1 MTIIYFIL
9 MLGIIIFVHEF
20 GHLIVA
26 KLFNVYVS
34 EFALGF
40 GPKLWSKK
48 GKETT
53 YSLRAIPLGGFNGM
67 VENEETPLAFD
78 EEGNPTEILR
88 VPKERTL
95 YGVAIWKRILI
106 LLAGTFFNLLLAVF
120 VFILIFQ
127 INGFINEYPAPYID
141 SVTSGSPAEIAGL
154 QAGDLI
160 TKIEYTNGDVVIPE
174 TFYDIIVANQSNT
187 DPMTIYIERAGQEMV
202 YVVTPKLTE
211 NNQYLIGI
219 SCGPLV
225 QKELTFWSAI
235 PTGIEYTFDTI
246 KLTLS
251 GIVGLFTGRTGLDS
265 LGGTIAIYEYTK
277 EAASYG
283 LVSLLSLMGSLSISV
298 GLMNQL
304 PLAIFDGGKVVMAII
319 ELITGKRM
327 NEKVEMAINYFAL
340 AVIMLLFVF
349 VTYQDITKFFG

>member
-1 MTIIYFIL
+1 MTILYFIL
-9 MLGIIIFVHEF
+9 MLGIIVFVHEF

-40 GPKLWSKK
+40 GPKLWSRK

-78 EEGNPTEILR
+78 EEGNPTEILQ

-106 LLAGTFFNLLLAVF
+106 LLAGTFFNLLLAAF

-141 SVTSGSPAEIAGL
+141 SVTKGSPAETAGL

-160 TKIEYTNGDVVIPE
+160 TRIEYTNGDVVIPE
-174 TFYDIIVANQSNT
+174 TFYDILVANQSNT
-187 DPMTIYIERAGQEMV
+187 DPMTIYVDRAGEQLV
-202 YVVTPKLTE
+202 YVVTPALNE
-211 NNQYLIGI
+211 DNQYLIGI
-219 SCGPLV
+219 TCGPLI
-225 QKELTFWSAI
+225 QRELSFLDAI
-235 PTGIEYTFDTI
+235 PVGLKYTFDTI
-246 KLTLS
+246 GLTFS
-251 GIVGLFTGRTGLDS
+251 GIIGLFTGRTGLDS

-304 PLAIFDGGKVVMAII
+304 PLAIFDGGKVVLAII
-319 ELITGKRM
+319 EWITGKRLS
-327 NEKVEMAINYFAL
+327 ERVEAAINYVAL
-340 AVIMLLFVF
+340 GLILLLFIF
-349 VTYQDITKFFG
+349 VTYQDISKFFH